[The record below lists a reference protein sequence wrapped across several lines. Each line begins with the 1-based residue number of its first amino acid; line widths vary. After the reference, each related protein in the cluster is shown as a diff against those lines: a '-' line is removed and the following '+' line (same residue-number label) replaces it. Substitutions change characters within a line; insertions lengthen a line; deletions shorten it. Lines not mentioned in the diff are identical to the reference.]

1 MWSLPI
7 EMSAEPTPIASSAG
21 PAVADAG
28 REGPRSLSDLS
39 SVSRLIR
46 VTGLVGVLFSLVSVG
61 VTFFVLTGL
70 TPLEPSPEVVRITMA
85 VNGGLVGF
93 LILIVAWEIG
103 SLLVA
108 RRRGKAASRLHI
120 RIVAVLSLIAA
131 VPAALLAV
139 TASTTLDRG
148 LDNWFSVRTR
158 AIVDNSLSIAQAYAE
173 QQTLLLRAD
182 IRAAKAEFQRAGD
195 LLLEAPEAF
204 DDFFRSI
211 AREQSLSGAFLMD
224 SDGTVLREAPFS
236 AAANSPPGADVLA
249 QAGSQP
255 DRVFI
260 IPPGP
265 ENMIGAVT
273 KLVGLDNVFLYGS
286 RPLSADTARYL
297 AMTNASV
304 LEYHGL
310 EASRSNMQIAF
321 GILFLGITLVVLL
334 SAIWLGIGF
343 ANRLVAPIRD
353 LIDAANEVSRGN
365 LEAAVKP
372 RSSDGDVGALG
383 TTFNTMTSQLRNQR
397 QELVSA
403 SELMDR
409 RRLFTEAV
417 LSGVTA
423 GVAGVD
429 AAGKVTI
436 ANRTA
441 LRLLDVSNAE
451 AVGRPIVE
459 LLPQLDQVVTAAL
472 RDGRPEHRDQ
482 INIMRQGRE
491 RTINARVTT
500 ERSKGHSHGY
510 VITLDD
516 ITDLVTAQRSS
527 AWADIARR
535 IAHEIKNPLTPI
547 QLSAE
552 RLKRKFGQIITED
565 RDVFDQ
571 CTETIIRQVSDI
583 GRMVDEFSSF
593 ARMPKPVFEVADLA
607 PTIREAAFLVS
618 VSKPDITFDIEL
630 PETPLRSRF
639 DPRLIGQVLANI
651 IKNATEAIEA
661 LADDRQQQGRVVVS
675 GHVEG
680 RSVSIE
686 ITDNGVGLPAD
697 NRQKL
702 LEPYMTTREKGT
714 GLGLAIAT
722 KIIEEHGGRIEL
734 LDAPA
739 VAEGGTGAMVRIMLP
754 LTETPGDLAPLPSI
768 DESHKPP
775 A

>member
-1 MWSLPI
+1 
-7 EMSAEPTPIASSAG
+7 MSAEPAPLASPAG
-21 PAVADAG
+21 PAVAEPGRDRAG
-28 REGPRSLSDLS
+28 GLGNLANKP
-39 SVSRLIR
+39 RLIR
-46 VTGLVGVLFSLVSVG
+46 ATGLVGVLFSLVSAG

-70 TPLEPSPEVVRITMA
+70 TSIEPSPEVVRIAMA

-93 LILIVAWEIG
+93 LILIVAWEMG

-120 RIVAVLSLIAA
+120 RIVALVSLIAA

-158 AIVDNSLSIAQAYAE
+158 AIVDNSLSIAQAYAG

-182 IRAAKAEFQRAGD
+182 MRAAKAEFQRAGD
-195 LLLEAPEAF
+195 LLLEAPARF

-211 AREQSLSGAFLMD
+211 ARDQRLSGAFLLG
-224 SDGTVLREAPFS
+224 SDGKVLREAPFS
-236 AAANSPPGADVLA
+236 SAANSPPSPEVLA
-249 QAGSQP
+249 QAASQP
-255 DRVFI
+255 NRVFI

-273 KLVGLDNVFLYGS
+273 KLVGLEDVFLYGA

-304 LEYHGL
+304 LEYRRL
-310 EASRSNMQIAF
+310 EASRYNMQIAF

-343 ANRLVAPIRD
+343 ANRLVAPIRH

-365 LEAAVKP
+365 LEVEVKP
-372 RSSDGDVGALG
+372 RTSDGDVGALG
-383 TTFNTMTSQLRNQR
+383 ATFNTMTSQLRNQR

-403 SELMDR
+403 SDLMDR

-423 GVAGVD
+423 GVAGID
-429 AAGKVTI
+429 TDGSVTI

-441 LRLLDVSNAE
+441 LRLLGVPNSE
-451 AVGRPIVE
+451 AIGRPIIE
-459 LLPQLDQVVTAAL
+459 LVPQLDQVVTAAL
-472 RDGRPEHRDQ
+472 RDGRPEHREQ
-482 INIMRQGRE
+482 IIVVRQGRE
-491 RTINARVTT
+491 RTINVRVTT

-516 ITDLVTAQRSS
+516 ITDLVTAQRNS

-552 RLKRKFGQIITED
+552 RLRRKFGKTITDD
-565 RDVFDQ
+565 REVFDQ
-571 CTETIIRQVSDI
+571 CTETIIRQVRDI

-593 ARMPKPVFEVADLA
+593 ARMPKPALEVADLA
-607 PTIREAAFLVS
+607 PTIREAAFLIS
-618 VSKPDITFDIEL
+618 VSKPDIKFDIEL

-639 DPRLIGQVLANI
+639 DPRLMGQALANI
-651 IKNATEAIEA
+651 VKNATEAVEA
-661 LADDRQQQGRVVVS
+661 VPGERQSKGRVVVS
-675 GHVEG
+675 GRVEDG
-680 RSVSIE
+680 SIAVE
-686 ITDNGVGLPAD
+686 ITDNGIGFPAD
-697 NRQKL
+697 NRRKL
-702 LEPYMTTREKGT
+702 LEPYTTTRDKGT
-714 GLGLAIAT
+714 GLGLAIVT
-722 KIIEEHGGRIEL
+722 KIVEEHGGRIEL
-734 LDAPA
+734 RAAPGGGSCFFFALPAAEPRNPTADAA
-739 VAEGGTGAMVRIMLP
+739 REM
-754 LTETPGDLAPLPSI
+754 
-768 DESHKPP
+768 
-775 A
+775 